1 MKKTVRMICALAACA
16 MIVSGCTS
24 KTGTEESK
32 AVQAGAVGN
41 ETKEEPSAAGQEKLA
56 EEEKEPAVEL
66 DLEGKAEQKTDAGDG
81 RKAGEAAPA
90 EPKKADGPREA
101 EAKVVPAKEAPKPVP
116 AAEPERPKEP
126 KEKPVPAAEPEGPKE
141 PKEKPVPAAKPEGPK
156 EKTETPAGEAG
167 PRALK
172 EAPEKDGPKKAE
184 PKAGPEKKADGPK
197 AAKEPAGPGKEAGP
211 KALKA
216 EPKAGSEKEPAPKKP
231 EPAKKPGIAELG
243 KVGDDAGFVL
253 LSETAALPEDFLSF
267 ELKVAGMEEEAYY
280 SLATGFS
287 KNETEQYAEKVKQL
301 FLDCRWDA
309 LAEEIRFPAM
319 IDGTEVG
326 TKEDFLKLDLE
337 NGLNPYFFVELE
349 EETCREMFCNY
360 QGIMMGATGRVWIAD
375 VPVGNGSSR
384 GLKIIAVNGLKEDFG
399 LPGGVSIRAEENDIT
414 LGGMTLILENETNL
428 DIAFGG
434 DYKLQICD
442 ETGVRDLEPVS
453 DTAWEDIAW
462 TPRRGE
468 PVRLQIN
475 WESRYGKLEPGT
487 YAISKTAVDLSAEE
501 GRGSCERSFWFTIGE
516 TAG

>member
-1 MKKTVRMICALAACA
+1 M
-16 MIVSGCTS
+16 
-24 KTGTEESK
+24 
-32 AVQAGAVGN
+32 
-41 ETKEEPSAAGQEKLA
+41 
-56 EEEKEPAVEL
+56 
-66 DLEGKAEQKTDAGDG
+66 
-81 RKAGEAAPA
+81 
-90 EPKKADGPREA
+90 
-101 EAKVVPAKEAPKPVP
+101 
-116 AAEPERPKEP
+116 
-126 KEKPVPAAEPEGPKE
+126 
-141 PKEKPVPAAKPEGPK
+141 
-156 EKTETPAGEAG
+156 
-167 PRALK
+167 
-172 EAPEKDGPKKAE
+172 KAE
-184 PKAGPEKKADGPK
+184 PKAGP
-197 AAKEPAGPGKEAGP
+197 
-211 KALKA
+211 
-216 EPKAGSEKEPAPKKP
+216 EKEPAPKKP
-231 EPAKKPGIAELG
+231 EPAKKPGITELG
-243 KVGDDAGFVL
+243 KAGNDAGFVL

-267 ELKVAGMEEEAYY
+267 EPKAAGTEEEAYY

-301 FLDCRWDA
+301 FLDRRWDA

-375 VPVGNGSSR
+375 VPVGNGSFR

-414 LGGMTLILENETNL
+414 PGGMTLILENETNL

-468 PVRLQIN
+468 PVRLEVN

-487 YAISKTAVDLSAEE
+487 YAISKTAVDLAAEE

>member
-1 MKKTVRMICALAACA
+1 M
-16 MIVSGCTS
+16 
-24 KTGTEESK
+24 
-32 AVQAGAVGN
+32 
-41 ETKEEPSAAGQEKLA
+41 
-56 EEEKEPAVEL
+56 
-66 DLEGKAEQKTDAGDG
+66 
-81 RKAGEAAPA
+81 
-90 EPKKADGPREA
+90 
-101 EAKVVPAKEAPKPVP
+101 
-116 AAEPERPKEP
+116 
-126 KEKPVPAAEPEGPKE
+126 
-141 PKEKPVPAAKPEGPK
+141 
-156 EKTETPAGEAG
+156 
-167 PRALK
+167 
-172 EAPEKDGPKKAE
+172 KAE
-184 PKAGPEKKADGPK
+184 PKAGP
-197 AAKEPAGPGKEAGP
+197 
-211 KALKA
+211 
-216 EPKAGSEKEPAPKKP
+216 EKEPAPKKP

-243 KVGDDAGFVL
+243 KAGNDAGFVL
-253 LSETAALPEDFLSF
+253 LSETAALPEDFFSF
-267 ELKVAGMEEEAYY
+267 ELKAAGTEEEAYY

-301 FLDCRWDA
+301 FLDRRWEA

-414 LGGMTLILENETNL
+414 PGGMTLILENETNL

-468 PVRLQIN
+468 PVRLEVN